1 MEQSY
6 LTRESE
12 RVNYAARKTQTRLFI
27 AFICILAVL
36 YILSKDTF
44 DYTDLSPGSIP
55 FYIVILVGLVV
66 VSTVIKLFLARR
78 PALNGKNLIL
88 PYGENSKE
96 AVGKIIDA
104 EALEGKVLV
113 EEYIDDYADQKKAH
127 GEKIVLT
134 PTYLLL
140 CGSKVTAIPRDKIYW
155 VCAQVGYKGGPFI
168 VRLLVFTEN
177 KIFDRTGV
185 DIEHVQS
192 IADKLYKHIPNVFSE
207 HEPSALSY
215 ELEKIFAKNP
225 EEFFSLY
232 ESERQKH

>member
-1 MEQSY
+1 MEKGY

-12 RVNYAARKTQTRLFI
+12 RVNYAARKTQIRLFI

-36 YILSKDTF
+36 YILAKDSIDF
-44 DYTDLSPGSIP
+44 TDTSFNSIS
-55 FYIVILVGLVV
+55 FYIAIGIGLVLI
-66 VSTVIKLFLARR
+66 STVIKLFIARR
-78 PALNGKNLIL
+78 PALNGKNLVL

-96 AVGKIIDA
+96 AVAKIIDT
-104 EALEGKVLV
+104 EAFEGKILV
-113 EEYIDDYADQKKAH
+113 EEYLDDYADKKKAH

-155 VCAQVGYKGGPFI
+155 VCAQAGYKGGPFI

-185 DIEHVQS
+185 DIEHVKS
-192 IADKLYKHIPNVFSE
+192 IADKLYKHIPNVFSG

-215 ELEKIFAKNP
+215 ELEKIFAKKP
-225 EEFFSLY
+225 EEFFNLY
-232 ESERQKH
+232 ESERQKN